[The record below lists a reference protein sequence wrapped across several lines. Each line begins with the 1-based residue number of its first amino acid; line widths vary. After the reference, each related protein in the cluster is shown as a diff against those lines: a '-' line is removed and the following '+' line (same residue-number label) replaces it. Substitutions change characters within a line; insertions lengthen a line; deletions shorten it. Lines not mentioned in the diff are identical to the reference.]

1 MSKITQDQFS
11 MTTTVKLCIV
21 QPQHVMQVSKSQRT
35 RNKYISAIKLLNI
48 SFQRWM
54 KCQIMNMLHMEWEM
68 INTRKEN
75 FAMAKKDD
83 KGLCLPYRTNALFYA
98 KNTLRKLT
106 SDIALTMSSKDSD
119 LQPVRPYH
127 PC

>member
-1 MSKITQDQFS
+1 MSKITQDKFS
-11 MTTTVKLCIV
+11 MITVKLRIV

-35 RNKYISAIKLLNI
+35 RNKYISAIKLPNI

-54 KCQIMNMLHMEWEM
+54 KCQIMNMLHMEWQM
-68 INTRKEN
+68 INTCKEN

-83 KGLCLPYRTNALFYA
+83 KELCLHYQTNALFYA

-106 SDIALTMSSKDSD
+106 SDIALTTSNKDSD
-119 LQPVRPYH
+119 LQPV
-127 PC
+127 